1 MDPTVEP
8 TAEDVLLAY
17 TEDYFERLGALS
29 FREMAERQQGF
40 FSSFAFGA
48 AGVAYTCWYAA
59 RVLDD
64 AELLEEAERWSRE
77 ALAHQRHRLAFRVPR
92 SELAHRPP
100 SHFLYGLAGA
110 LFVRALVAH
119 SRGDARTRERALRR
133 FAEVARQSR
142 EGKPELYNG
151 SAGCLAATSV
161 LYSQMGGRR
170 LEELGRELSR
180 DLTARAGAPEDPD
193 DPEHPE
199 DPAVPWPE
207 LRGLGL
213 SHGSSGACLALLL
226 WAEASGGSSSP
237 LPDWFAPSLLE
248 TLTGAVREPERLCPD
263 ESYHPLLCNGFTGLV
278 LLAAKAAQVLEDRR
292 FVAAARAAAQPVLAR
307 LPQEPDLCCGR
318 AGVASALLALARVD
332 PEGSW
337 RGHARD
343 LTLSTLLCEPK
354 DWFSAGLYSGEA
366 AIPYLAIQL
375 TAGIDAGPPGLEIPE
390 GLPSL

>member
-1 MDPTVEP
+1 MDCTADP

-17 TEDYFERLGALS
+17 AEDYFERLGALS
-29 FREMAERQQGF
+29 FGEMAERQQGF

-59 RVLDD
+59 RAMDD
-64 AELLEEAERWSRE
+64 SELLEEAERWSRE

-119 SRGDARTRERALRR
+119 SRGDARARQRALRR
-133 FAEVARQSR
+133 FAAVARQSR

-151 SAGCLAATSV
+151 SAGCLAATAI

-180 DLTARAGAPEDPD
+180 DLAGRAKAPEDPQD
-193 DPEHPE
+193 I
-199 DPAVPWPE
+199 AVLWPE

-213 SHGSSGACLALLL
+213 SHGSSGAGLALLL
-226 WAEASGGSSSP
+226 WAEASEGLGA
-237 LPDWFAPSLLE
+237 LPDWLAPALLE
-248 TLTGAVREPERLCPD
+248 TLTAAVREPERLCPN
-263 ESYHPLLCNGFTGLV
+263 ESYHALLCNGFTGLV
-278 LLAAKAAQVLEDRR
+278 LLAAKAAQVLGDPR
-292 FVAAARAAAQPVLAR
+292 FVAAARAAARPVLAR

-332 PEGSW
+332 PEGPW

-375 TAGIDAGPPGLEIPE
+375 TAGIDAGPPGLEIPK